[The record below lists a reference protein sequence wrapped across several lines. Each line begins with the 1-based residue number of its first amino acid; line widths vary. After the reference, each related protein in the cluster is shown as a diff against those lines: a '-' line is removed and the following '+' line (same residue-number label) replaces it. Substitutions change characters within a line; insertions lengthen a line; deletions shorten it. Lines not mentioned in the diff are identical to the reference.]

1 LALSNRQTPRYQ
13 ELRKRN
19 RYVAQEL
26 KCYIVE
32 DLLPGYID
40 GLLGKET
47 TSEVAQHLDKCNDYR
62 SSYEKMKS
70 LVNTPSSQTAD
81 KEVDF

>member
-1 LALSNRQTPRYQ
+1 M
-13 ELRKRN
+13 
-19 RYVAQEL
+19 
-26 KCYIVE
+26 
-32 DLLPGYID
+32 PGYID